1 MYLKGWWSVAVWFLL
16 PAWLIKTFNLYVNA
30 TWGSYHLHTCTWRKI
45 INSSLMWQL
54 WEFMGIV
61 GKRAAEERLA
71 WWEGSQRGVG
81 RPGPARYRN
90 DLMRK
95 CNPSSQSL
103 PQHARLHNT
112 GWRWGLRQFTDV
124 LLKTIIAWFALLSAT
139 VYWMLHISIAKHNN
153 IKTYS
158 MCIYCMLIKYFWYCL
173 LFLKFCGGST
183 HYILVVL
190 SV

>member
-61 GKRAAEERLA
+61 GKRVAKERLA

-81 RPGPARYRN
+81 RPGPARYMN
-90 DLMRK
+90 DLMHK
-95 CNPSSQSL
+95 YNPIL
-103 PQHARLHNT
+103 PQHAHLHT
-112 GWRWGLRQFTDV
+112 GWQKGLRQFTDV
-124 LLKTIIAWFALLSAT
+124 FFKTIIAWFALLAGT
-139 VYWMLHISIAKHNN
+139 IYWPVTNLD
-153 IKTYS
+153 
-158 MCIYCMLIKYFWYCL
+158 C
-173 LFLKFCGGST
+173 
-183 HYILVVL
+183 
-190 SV
+190 

>member
-90 DLMRK
+90 DLMHK
-95 CNPSSQSL
+95 YNPSSEL
-103 PQHARLHNT
+103 TTTCTPPQHRLGVGIKRELT
-112 GWRWGLRQFTDV
+112 FF
-124 LLKTIIAWFALLSAT
+124 KTISDCFNKIVS
-139 VYWMLHISIAKHNN
+139 VNCLHYHQV
-153 IKTYS
+153 T
-158 MCIYCMLIKYFWYCL
+158 
-173 LFLKFCGGST
+173 
-183 HYILVVL
+183 
-190 SV
+190 